1 MRVIEEQDNK
11 KRNQRIVTIL
21 AFCILGLAII
31 IGLIILLIWLN
42 NRAKDLPNPDDNPN
56 NQEVND
62 TSSES
67 SYNRLLELVNI
78 EANKY
83 SYTPAEEIISFDY
96 QAEIFHISA
105 SNTNKVYN
113 YSIDM
118 SSLSYTSIDQAYDY
132 LMDNNPSNA
141 LPKVFDQSNIIDIP
155 SSYTS
160 RYITSDVKHKT
171 VTTSL
176 GDKTYITSTMYN
188 ITTEKINII
197 YNSELNTVID
207 NSYSPI
213 EIYKTSKLYPLYKYI
228 ACK

>member
-1 MRVIEEQDNK
+1 MPVIEEQEKK
-11 KRNQRIVTIL
+11 KRQRIVIIIAFAIL
-21 AFCILGLAII
+21 FIATI
-31 IGLIILLIWLN
+31 IGLIFLLLWLN
-42 NRAKDLPNPDDNPN
+42 KVGRELPPN
-56 NQEVND
+56 EETPPTDVIEDKSNE
-62 TSSES
+62 
-67 SYNRLLELVNI
+67 YNRLLELVNL

-96 QAEIFHISA
+96 QAEIFYISA
-105 SNTNKVYN
+105 SNTSKVYN

-118 SSLSYTSIDQAYDY
+118 SSLSYASIDQAYDY

-155 SSYTS
+155 GSYTS

-188 ITTEKINII
+188 ITTDKINII
-197 YNSELNTVID
+197 YNSELNIVID
-207 NSYSPI
+207 NGYIPI
-213 EIYKTSKLYPLYKYI
+213 EINKTSKLYPLYKYI
-228 ACK
+228 ACE

>member
-1 MRVIEEQDNK
+1 MARIEEQDKK
-11 KRNQRIVTIL
+11 KRQRIVIIIAFAIL
-21 AFCILGLAII
+21 FIAII
-31 IGLIILLIWLN
+31 IGLIFLLLWLN
-42 NRAKDLPNPDDNPN
+42 KVGRELPPN
-56 NQEVND
+56 EETPPTDVIEDKSNE
-62 TSSES
+62 
-67 SYNRLLELVNI
+67 YNRLLELVNI

-96 QAEIFHISA
+96 QAEIFYISA
-105 SNTNKVYN
+105 SNTSKVYN

-188 ITTEKINII
+188 IITEKINII

-207 NSYSPI
+207 NGYTPI
-213 EIYKTSKLYPLYKYI
+213 EINKTSKLYPLYKYI